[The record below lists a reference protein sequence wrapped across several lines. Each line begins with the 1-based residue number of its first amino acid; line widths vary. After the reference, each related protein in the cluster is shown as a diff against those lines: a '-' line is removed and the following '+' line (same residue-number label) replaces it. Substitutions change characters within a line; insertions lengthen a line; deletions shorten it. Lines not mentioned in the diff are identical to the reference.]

1 MDGDPASRLLLN
13 TVVPESN
20 VDLLPWVIVILLL
33 FAAAVLAVTET
44 AMASVKASRIRARA
58 DRGDERAKKVIKVL
72 DDFDRAI
79 TTILILTNI
88 VHLSAAGIVTVQ
100 VTRIW
105 GLGAVTISTVIST
118 LVVFFVGEM
127 LPKSIAK
134 KYSETLS
141 LVMAPT
147 LLLFMA
153 ILKPAALLLS
163 KIGQF
168 AGKFTREEPE
178 ISVTEDELY
187 DIIEDMTENGSLE
200 EDHGDLISSALS
212 FGNVQVNSI
221 ITSRVDVC
229 MIDVAATP
237 EEIIKTIKEVRH
249 SRLPVYEGTVD
260 NIIGILQIRKYI
272 KEYLKD
278 GEKIE
283 LRELLDPPY
292 FVHAS
297 MKIDDLLAKMSKE
310 CINMAIVT
318 DSYGGTRGIVTVEDI
333 LEELVG
339 EIWDEDDVVEEPIRR
354 LEENSCVCDDDV
366 HVGDVF
372 EFLDYEDPEENE
384 ELENKIIAE
393 WAYENFG
400 TIPKVGDAFK
410 YHDVEVKVF
419 EMDHNRITSLTVTIL
434 PSEEKEEGGEEQ

>member
-1 MDGDPASRLLLN
+1 MDGDPASRWLIN
-13 TVVPESN
+13 TVVAESN
-20 VDLLPWVIVILLL
+20 INLLPWITVILLL

-58 DRGDERAKKVIKVL
+58 DKGDERAKKVIKVL
-72 DDFDRAI
+72 DEFDRAI

-88 VHLSAAGIVTVQ
+88 VHLSAAGIVTVE

-105 GLGAVTISTVIST
+105 GLGAVTLSTVIST

-141 LVMAPT
+141 LAMAPT

-153 ILKPAALLLS
+153 LLKPAAILLS

-168 AGKFTREEPE
+168 AGKFTRQEPE

-229 MIDVAATP
+229 MIDVDSEP

-249 SRLPVYEGTVD
+249 SRLPVYEGSVD

-278 GEKIE
+278 GEKVD
-283 LRELLDPPY
+283 LRTLLDPPY

-354 LEENSCVCDDDV
+354 LESNSCVCDDDV

-372 EFLDYEDPEENE
+372 EYLDYEDPEENE

-400 TIPKVGDAFK
+400 TIPKVGDSFK
-410 YHDVEVKVF
+410 YHEVEVKVF
-419 EMDHNRITSLTVTIL
+419 EMDHNRITALAVTVL
-434 PSEEKEEGGEEQ
+434 PSEEKEEGGEE

>member
-1 MDGDPASRLLLN
+1 MDGDPASRWILSTVTAQTSVSVVPWIIVVLLL
-13 TVVPESN
+13 
-20 VDLLPWVIVILLL
+20 L
-33 FAAAVLAVTET
+33 AAAFLAVTET

-58 DRGDERAKKVIKVL
+58 DRGDDRAKKVIKVL
-72 DDFDRAI
+72 DEFDRAI

-100 VTRIW
+100 VTEIW
-105 GLGAVTISTVIST
+105 GLGAVTVSTVIST

-134 KYSETLS
+134 KYSEALS
-141 LVMAPT
+141 LATAPT
-147 LLLFMA
+147 LLIFMFL
-153 ILKPAALLLS
+153 LKPAALVLS
-163 KIGQF
+163 KIGNF

-200 EDHGDLISSALS
+200 EDHGDLISSALQ

-229 MIDVAATP
+229 MLDVDSTP
-237 EEIIKTIKEVRH
+237 EEIIEIIKNVRH
-249 SRLPVYEGTVD
+249 SRLPVYEDTVD
-260 NIIGILQIRKYI
+260 NIIGVLQIRKYI
-272 KEYLKD
+272 KEYLKEGGKAD
-278 GEKIE
+278 
-283 LRELLDPPY
+283 LRSLLDPPY

-339 EIWDEDDVVEEPIRR
+339 EIWDEDDVVEEPIRK

-372 EFLDYEDPEENE
+372 DFLEYEDPEENE
-384 ELENKIIAE
+384 ELVNKIIAE

-400 TIPKVGDAFK
+400 TIPKVGDSFK
-410 YHDVEVKVF
+410 YHEVEVKVF
-419 EMDHNRITSLTVTIL
+419 EMDHNRITALTVTIL
-434 PSEEKEEGGEEQ
+434 PSETEEGGEE

>member
-1 MDGDPASRLLLN
+1 MDGDPASRWILSTVTAQTSVSILPWIIVVLLL
-13 TVVPESN
+13 
-20 VDLLPWVIVILLL
+20 L
-33 FAAAVLAVTET
+33 AAAFLAVTET

-58 DRGDERAKKVIKVL
+58 DRGDDRAKKVIKVL
-72 DDFDRAI
+72 DEFDRAI

-105 GLGAVTISTVIST
+105 GLGAVTVSTVIST

-134 KYSETLS
+134 KYSEALS
-141 LVMAPT
+141 LATAPT
-147 LLLFMA
+147 LLIFMLL
-153 ILKPAALLLS
+153 LKPAALVLS
-163 KIGQF
+163 KIGNF

-200 EDHGDLISSALS
+200 EDHGDLISSALQ

-229 MIDVAATP
+229 MLDVDSTP
-237 EEIIKTIKEVRH
+237 EEIIETIKDVRH
-249 SRLPVYEGTVD
+249 SRLPVYEDTVD
-260 NIIGILQIRKYI
+260 NIIGVLQIRKYI
-272 KEYLKD
+272 KEYLKEGGKAD
-278 GEKIE
+278 
-283 LRELLDPPY
+283 LRSLLDPPY

-339 EIWDEDDVVEEPIRR
+339 EIWDEDDVVEEPIRK

-372 EFLDYEDPEENE
+372 DFLEYEDPEENE
-384 ELENKIIAE
+384 ELVNKIIAE

-400 TIPKVGDAFK
+400 TIPKVGDSFK
-410 YHDVEVKVF
+410 YHEVEVKVF
-419 EMDHNRITSLTVTIL
+419 EMDHNRITALTVTIL
-434 PSEEKEEGGEEQ
+434 PSDKEEGGEE

>member
-1 MDGDPASRLLLN
+1 M
-13 TVVPESN
+13 
-20 VDLLPWVIVILLL
+20 
-33 FAAAVLAVTET
+33 AVTET

-58 DRGDERAKKVIKVL
+58 DRGDDRAKKVIKVL
-72 DDFDRAI
+72 DEFDRAI

-105 GLGAVTISTVIST
+105 GLGAVTVSTVIST

-134 KYSETLS
+134 KYSEALS
-141 LVMAPT
+141 LATAPT
-147 LLLFMA
+147 LLIFMFL
-153 ILKPAALLLS
+153 LKPAALVLS
-163 KIGQF
+163 KIGNF

-200 EDHGDLISSALS
+200 EDHGDLISSALQ

-229 MIDVAATP
+229 MLDVDSTP
-237 EEIIKTIKEVRH
+237 EEIIETIKNVRH
-249 SRLPVYEGTVD
+249 SRLPVYEETVD
-260 NIIGILQIRKYI
+260 NIIGVLQIRKYI
-272 KEYLKD
+272 KEYLKEGGKAD
-278 GEKIE
+278 
-283 LRELLDPPY
+283 LRSLLDPPY

-339 EIWDEDDVVEEPIRR
+339 EIWDEDDVVEEPIRK

-372 EFLDYEDPEENE
+372 DFLEYEDPEENE
-384 ELENKIIAE
+384 ELVNKIIAE

-400 TIPKVGDAFK
+400 TIPKVGDSFK
-410 YHDVEVKVF
+410 YHEVEVKVF
-419 EMDHNRITSLTVTIL
+419 EMDHNRITALTVTIL
-434 PSEEKEEGGEEQ
+434 PSDKEEGGEE

>member
-1 MDGDPASRLLLN
+1 MDADPASRWLII
-13 TVVPESN
+13 TEVVTN
-20 VDLLPWVIVILLL
+20 NRNWTPWIIVILLL
-33 FAAAVLAVTET
+33 LAAAFLAVTET
-44 AMASVKASRIRARA
+44 ALASVKATKIRARA

-134 KYSETLS
+134 KYSETFS
-141 LVMAPT
+141 LATAST
-147 LLLFMA
+147 LLVFMA
-153 ILKPAALLLS
+153 LLKPAALLLS
-163 KIGQF
+163 KIGGL
-168 AGKFTREEPE
+168 AGRLTREEPE
-178 ISVTEDELY
+178 ISVTEDEIY
-187 DIIEDMTENGSLE
+187 DIIEDMTEKGSLG
-200 EDHGDLISSALS
+200 EDHGDLISSALQ
-212 FGNVQVNSI
+212 FGTVQVNSI

-229 MIDVAATP
+229 MLDVNSEP
-237 EEIIKTIKEVRH
+237 EEIIETIKKVRH
-249 SRLPVYEGTVD
+249 SRLPVYDGTVD

-278 GEKIE
+278 GGKPD
-283 LRELLDPPY
+283 LKELLDPPF

-339 EIWDEDDVVEEPIRR
+339 EIWDEDDVVEEPIRK
-354 LEENSCVCDDDV
+354 LEANSCICDDDV
-366 HVGDVF
+366 HVADVF
-372 EFLDYEDPEENE
+372 DFLEYEDPEENE
-384 ELENKIIAE
+384 EFENKIIAE

-400 TIPKVGDAFK
+400 TIPKVGDTFR
-410 YHDVEVKVF
+410 YHELEVKVF
-419 EMDHNRITSLTVTIL
+419 EMDHNRITSLTVTVL
-434 PSEEKEEGGEEQ
+434 PSEEEKGGEE

>member
-1 MDGDPASRLLLN
+1 MDGDPASRWILSTVTAQTSVSVVPWIIVVLLL
-13 TVVPESN
+13 
-20 VDLLPWVIVILLL
+20 L
-33 FAAAVLAVTET
+33 AAAFLAVTET

-58 DRGDERAKKVIKVL
+58 DRGDDRAKKVIKVL
-72 DDFDRAI
+72 DEFDRAI

-100 VTRIW
+100 VTEIW
-105 GLGAVTISTVIST
+105 GLGAVTVSTVIST

-134 KYSETLS
+134 KYSEALS
-141 LVMAPT
+141 LATAQT
-147 LLLFMA
+147 LLIFMFL
-153 ILKPAALLLS
+153 LKPAALVLS
-163 KIGQF
+163 KIGNF

-200 EDHGDLISSALS
+200 EDHGDLISSALQ

-229 MIDVAATP
+229 MLDVDSTP
-237 EEIIKTIKEVRH
+237 EEIIEIIKNVRH
-249 SRLPVYEGTVD
+249 SRLPVYEDTVD
-260 NIIGILQIRKYI
+260 NIIGVLQIRKYI
-272 KEYLKD
+272 KEYLKEGGKAD
-278 GEKIE
+278 
-283 LRELLDPPY
+283 LRSLLDPPY

-339 EIWDEDDVVEEPIRR
+339 EIWDEDDVVEEPIRK

-372 EFLDYEDPEENE
+372 DFLEYEDPEENE
-384 ELENKIIAE
+384 ELVNKIIAE

-400 TIPKVGDAFK
+400 TIPKVGDSFK
-410 YHDVEVKVF
+410 YHEVEVKVF
-419 EMDHNRITSLTVTIL
+419 EMDHNRITALTVTIL
-434 PSEEKEEGGEEQ
+434 PSETEEGGEE

>member
-1 MDGDPASRLLLN
+1 MDGDPASRWILSTVTAQTSVSAVPWIIVVLLL
-13 TVVPESN
+13 
-20 VDLLPWVIVILLL
+20 L
-33 FAAAVLAVTET
+33 AAAFLAVTET

-58 DRGDERAKKVIKVL
+58 DRGDDRAKKVIKVL
-72 DDFDRAI
+72 DEFDRAI

-105 GLGAVTISTVIST
+105 GLGAVTVSTVIST

-134 KYSETLS
+134 KYSEALS
-141 LVMAPT
+141 LATAPT
-147 LLLFMA
+147 LLIFMFL
-153 ILKPAALLLS
+153 LKPAALVLS
-163 KIGQF
+163 KIGNF

-200 EDHGDLISSALS
+200 EDHGDLISSALQ

-229 MIDVAATP
+229 MLDVDSTP
-237 EEIIKTIKEVRH
+237 EEIIETIKDVRH
-249 SRLPVYEGTVD
+249 SRLPVYEDTVD
-260 NIIGILQIRKYI
+260 NIIGVLQIRKYI
-272 KEYLKD
+272 KEYLKEGGKAD
-278 GEKIE
+278 
-283 LRELLDPPY
+283 LRSLLDPPY

-339 EIWDEDDVVEEPIRR
+339 EIWDEDDVVEEPIRK

-372 EFLDYEDPEENE
+372 DFLEYEDPEENE
-384 ELENKIIAE
+384 ELVNKIIAE

-400 TIPKVGDAFK
+400 TIPKVGDSFK
-410 YHDVEVKVF
+410 YHEVEVRVF
-419 EMDHNRITSLTVTIL
+419 EMDHNRITALTVTIL
-434 PSEEKEEGGEEQ
+434 PSETEEGGEE

>member
-1 MDGDPASRLLLN
+1 MDGDPASRYFTILAN
-13 TVVPESN
+13 VQSN
-20 VDLLPWVIVILLL
+20 YELLPWLTVIFLL

-105 GLGAVTISTVIST
+105 GLGAVTLSTVIST

-134 KYSETLS
+134 KYSETFALA
-141 LVMAPT
+141 MAPT
-147 LLLFMA
+147 LLVFMVL
-153 ILKPAALLLS
+153 LKPAALLLS

-168 AGKFTREEPE
+168 AGRFTREEPE

-187 DIIEDMTENGSLE
+187 DIIEDMTEKGSLE

-229 MIDVAATP
+229 MIDVDSEP

-272 KEYLKD
+272 KEYLK
-278 GEKIE
+278 GQGVE
-283 LRELLDPPY
+283 LRSLLDPPY

-354 LEENSCVCDDDV
+354 LEEHSCICDDDV

-400 TIPKVGDAFK
+400 TIPKVGDSFR

-419 EMDHNRITSLTVTIL
+419 EMDHNRITGLTVTIL
-434 PSEEKEEGGEEQ
+434 PSEEDKEGGEE

>member
-1 MDGDPASRLLLN
+1 MDADPASRWIIN
-13 TVVPESN
+13 TATAQSN
-20 VDLLPWVIVILLL
+20 SGWLPWIIVLLLL
-33 FAAAVLAVTET
+33 FAAAFLAVTET
-44 AMASVKASRIRARA
+44 AMASVKATKIRARA
-58 DRGDERAKKVIKVL
+58 DRGDERAKKVLKVL

-79 TTILILTNI
+79 TSILILTNI

-105 GLGAVTISTVIST
+105 GLGAVTVSTVIST

-134 KYSETLS
+134 KYSETFS
-141 LVMAPT
+141 LATAPT

-153 ILKPAALLLS
+153 VLKPAALLLS
-163 KIGQF
+163 KIGGL
-168 AGKFTREEPE
+168 ASKLTREEPE
-178 ISVTEDELY
+178 ISVTEDEIY

-200 EDHGDLISSALS
+200 EDHGDLISSALQ
-212 FGNVQVNSI
+212 FGSVQVNSI

-229 MIDVAATP
+229 MIDVDSEL

-272 KEYLKD
+272 KEYLKE
-278 GEKIE
+278 GEKPD
-283 LRELLDPPY
+283 LRAILDPPY

-318 DSYGGTRGIVTVEDI
+318 DSYGGTKGIVTVEDI

-339 EIWDEDDVVEEPIRR
+339 EIWDEDDVVEEPIRK
-354 LEENSCVCDDDV
+354 LEEHSCVCDDDV

-372 EFLDYEDPEENE
+372 DFLEYEDPEENE
-384 ELENKIIAE
+384 ELVNKIIAE

-400 TIPKVGDAFK
+400 TIPKVGDSFR

-419 EMDHNRITSLTVTIL
+419 EMDHNRITALSVTVL
-434 PSEEKEEGGEEQ
+434 PSEEEEGGEENA